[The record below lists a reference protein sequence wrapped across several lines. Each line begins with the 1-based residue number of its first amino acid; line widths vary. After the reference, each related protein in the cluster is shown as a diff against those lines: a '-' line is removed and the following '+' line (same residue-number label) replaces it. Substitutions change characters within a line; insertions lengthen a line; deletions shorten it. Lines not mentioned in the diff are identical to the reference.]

1 MTMKG
6 KGKKNCIVRKSVA
19 VSRNAS
25 AVYRI
30 LYRILAEKGK
40 RIREDIKQ

>member
-6 KGKKNCIVRKSVA
+6 KGKKNRIVRKSVA

-25 AVYRI
+25 GV
-30 LYRILAEKGK
+30 YRILAEKRK